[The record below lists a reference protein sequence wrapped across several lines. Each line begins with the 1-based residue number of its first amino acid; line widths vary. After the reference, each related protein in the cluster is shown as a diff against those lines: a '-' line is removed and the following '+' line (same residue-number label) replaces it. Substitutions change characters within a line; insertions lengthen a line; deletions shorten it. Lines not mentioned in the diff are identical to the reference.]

1 MGGPLGISFAAQ
13 VRASRFWS
21 RKLIPFAKWYAGVAG
36 YRRMGLKYDD
46 LLLEE
51 RPDVQKALSRLSA
64 REAYDRAYRIRLASQ
79 CSVLH
84 KDLPKEQWVTPEE
97 DVRYLAPNVREV
109 AQEENERTYWDT
121 VQVIE
126 KKHH

>member
-1 MGGPLGISFAAQ
+1 MVGGPLGISLAPYIKQ
-13 VRASRFWS
+13 SRYWS
-21 RKLIPFAKWYAGVAG
+21 RILTPFAKWYAGAAG

-51 RPDVQKALSRLSA
+51 RPDVQKALSRLPP
-64 REAYDRAYRIRLASQ
+64 REAYDRIHRLLVASQ

-84 KDLPKEQWVTPEE
+84 KDLPKEQWVKASE
-97 DVRYLAPNVREV
+97 DVRYLKPYVAEV
-109 AQEENERTYWDT
+109 AREDEERRVWDT
-121 VQVIE
+121 IVVE